1 IEWDD
6 RTKSIPGD
14 ENAIKIADKGMGPDA
29 IAVQF
34 PVEIPAGME
43 KPYFLMGSDAKPVNL
58 WRWSSG
64 STEKPESVAL
74 IDAAGIANQQPRDA
88 AANGL
93 SAKGA
98 YKNGTW
104 RVAMTRPLTTSET
117 AKDIQFEAG
126 RFIPIAFF
134 NWDGS
139 NSEQGTKHTLTT
151 WYWLLLQ
158 PEAGSKP
165 LFAAIIVAL
174 LIGGALVW
182 WGRSATVAKKETE
195 I

>member
-1 IEWDD
+1 
-6 RTKSIPGD
+6 
-14 ENAIKIADKGMGPDA
+14 
-29 IAVQF
+29 
-34 PVEIPAGME
+34 
-43 KPYFLMGSDAKPVNL
+43 
-58 WRWSSG
+58 
-64 STEKPESVAL
+64 
-74 IDAAGIANQQPRDA
+74 
-88 AANGL
+88 
-93 SAKGA
+93 
-98 YKNGTW
+98 
-104 RVAMTRPLTTSET
+104 
-117 AKDIQFEAG
+117 
-126 RFIPIAFF
+126 
-134 NWDGS
+134 DGS